1 MDVEKTIKM
10 KSNDG
15 KVVNISSKAAMRS
28 GLLKG
33 IMQDYPEDSEIP
45 LNAVDGSTLEK
56 IKEYLVHYEDSDP
69 AQIKR
74 PLKKEFKDSVD
85 EWDSKFIGDDTN
97 SILALIKA
105 ANFMD
110 IKPLLEL
117 SAAKVATIVRGTKT
131 ETIRKTFE
139 IFKYILNKLNSFH
152 ISLKLEKNNKLNDL
166 IANYPLNSENLY
178 LDEITNIINEEFEI
192 IKKI

>member
-15 KVVNISSKAAMRS
+15 KLVSISSKAAMKS

-56 IKEYLVHYEDSDP
+56 IKEYLVHYKDSDP

-139 IFKYILNKLNSFH
+139 IAELNDSEKKQLEKDKNY
-152 ISLKLEKNNKLNDL
+152 LEKN
-166 IANYPLNSENLY
+166 P
-178 LDEITNIINEEFEI
+178 
-192 IKKI
+192 